1 MADRPDP
8 TTVTWSTP
16 ECPFSI
22 ECSSRVLDDIRLSA
36 NDAFF
41 SLPRGGAE
49 IGGILLG
56 AWREGQLTISDC
68 AALDCEHAMGP
79 SFTLSLKDEA
89 RMQELIQAAMAAGGL
104 PVGWYHSHTRTGV
117 MLSDSDLTIH
127 NRFFPQSW
135 QVALVVKPHTLEP
148 MRCGFFFR
156 GSGGI
161 IHSSASYKEFLI
173 DPVPMHQVP
182 RAVVVEMPAQPPAAG
197 PIVDLRA
204 EPDPP
209 PPTAPIVEIHAEPE
223 PPPVVP
229 IVEIHAEPEPPPVVP
244 IVEIHAEPEPPPIAP
259 VVGIHAEP
267 EPEPIAPVVGIH
279 AEPEP
284 EPIAPFVEVH
294 AEMEPDPEPEPE
306 PQPRESEV
314 EPEPAPRAA
323 PPVPAPVRLPSMFEP
338 PSETAPGKSRG
349 WLKMLL
355 AVVLAAGLGAGVMF
369 FAVRDAWHAAPAPPR
384 PAAPAPAPTPA
395 PAPAP
400 TPVPVPV
407 KIVDPAATIGL
418 NTVDAA
424 GQLQIRWDA
433 TSTPVRSATT
443 ASLEI
448 GDGDS
453 PRRVVPLAV
462 PQLASGVFTYQRR
475 NERVDL
481 TLVLGQP
488 HGTSLRQAT
497 SFLGPKPPAPPAPPK
512 PAAPAPP
519 PNNRERDEAVRV
531 AAGWRSQL
539 EAERERSR
547 QLEKDLATARA
558 QLRQQ
563 QLRRLANQA
572 PGR

>member
-1 MADRPDP
+1 MADQPDP
-8 TTVTWSTP
+8 ATVTWSTP

-56 AWREGQLTISDC
+56 AWHEGQLTITDC

-127 NRFFPQSW
+127 NRFFPQAW
-135 QVALVVKPHTLEP
+135 QVALVVKPHTHEP

-209 PPTAPIVEIHAEPE
+209 PPAAPTI
-223 PPPVVP
+223 
-229 IVEIHAEPEPPPVVP
+229 
-244 IVEIHAEPEPPPIAP
+244 EIHAEPEPPPIAP
-259 VVGIHAEP
+259 IVEIHTEP
-267 EPEPIAPVVGIH
+267 EPEPIAPIVEIH
-279 AEPEP
+279 AEPELRP
-284 EPIAPFVEVH
+284 
-294 AEMEPDPEPEPE
+294 
-306 PQPRESEV
+306 
-314 EPEPAPRAA
+314 EPEPAPAVEAQPRKSEVA
-323 PPVPAPVRLPSMFEP
+323 PEPAPAPVRLPSMFEP
-338 PSETAPGKSRG
+338 PSEPAPAHSRG
-349 WLKMLL
+349 WLKMLA
-355 AVVLAAGLGAGVMF
+355 AVVLAAGLGAGAMF

-384 PAAPAPAPTPA
+384 AAAPIPA

-400 TPVPVPV
+400 IPAPAPVR
-407 KIVDPAATIGL
+407 IVDPAATIGL

-433 TSTPVRSATT
+433 NSNPVRSATT

-488 HGTSLRQAT
+488 GGASLRQAT
-497 SFLGPKPPAPPAPPK
+497 SFLGPKPPAPPK
-512 PAAPAPP
+512 PVAPAPP
-519 PNNRERDEAVRV
+519 PNNRERDEALRL

-547 QLEKDLATARA
+547 QLEKDLAATRA

-563 QLRRLANQA
+563 QLRRLSNQA